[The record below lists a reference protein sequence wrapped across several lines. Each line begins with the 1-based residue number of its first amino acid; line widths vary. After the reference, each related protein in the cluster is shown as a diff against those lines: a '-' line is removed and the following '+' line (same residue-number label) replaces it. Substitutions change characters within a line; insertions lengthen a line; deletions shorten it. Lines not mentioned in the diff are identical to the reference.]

1 MKELKILNYLIKLEN
16 NKYQVYEIAERQIYN
31 YILESFESLHEA
43 IEYVNTFI
51 KYGWLDLYGKTKQII

>member
-16 NKYQVYEIAERQIYN
+16 NKYQVYEIVEGQIYD
-31 YILESFESLHEA
+31 YILESFESLHKA

-51 KYGWLDLYGKTKQII
+51 K